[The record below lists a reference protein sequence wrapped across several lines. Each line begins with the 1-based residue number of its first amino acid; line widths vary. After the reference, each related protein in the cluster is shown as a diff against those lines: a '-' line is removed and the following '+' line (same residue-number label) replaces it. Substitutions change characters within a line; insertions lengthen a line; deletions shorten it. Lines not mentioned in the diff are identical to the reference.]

1 VLAITALLAVTTA
14 AAKVQAGSSA
24 GSPPGD
30 TVTSLPGLGAPA
42 TTQYAGYASVRPSA
56 CHNLECTGTGDS
68 GLFYW
73 YVARPHPSATT
84 PTILWTNGGPGS
96 TSFWGFFTENGPYRV
111 DPSGTLHTQTDSWND
126 HADYMIFEH
135 PLGVGLSFAP
145 DAATPSNVQQGVNE
159 WYEALLHFLA
169 RHPDVARRPLI
180 LAGESYGGT
189 YDPLLAKAILDGNA
203 AGRTP
208 LVHLEGV
215 VLTAGWVDP
224 VVQQS
229 MDTTYALTHGLITAD
244 DKARLDQVFA
254 VCQAAVA
261 AQTPSSAAANDACSQ
276 IKSGIQSL
284 SGRYLLNLAHTDDPP
299 TDPMQ
304 AYLNRADVR
313 RAIHAKPTGKYTLF
327 SETIGN
333 KYVVG
338 EQDSYLPVVQEVL
351 DAGVP
356 VMVVSGL
363 NDATDVNFLGAH
375 AWLQLLQGARA
386 DAFRAAPRTQWKVK
400 GQVLGY
406 IQAGG
411 GLSAVDVLNAG
422 HLTALDQPRLIDL
435 IRSTFAPPG
444 TAPEDSQADG
454 GR

>member
-1 VLAITALLAVTTA
+1 
-14 AAKVQAGSSA
+14 
-24 GSPPGD
+24 
-30 TVTSLPGLGAPA
+30 
-42 TTQYAGYASVRPSA
+42 
-56 CHNLECTGTGDS
+56 
-68 GLFYW
+68 
-73 YVARPHPSATT
+73 
-84 PTILWTNGGPGS
+84 
-96 TSFWGFFTENGPYRV
+96 
-111 DPSGTLHTQTDSWND
+111 
-126 HADYMIFEH
+126 
-135 PLGVGLSFAP
+135 
-145 DAATPSNVQQGVNE
+145 
-159 WYEALLHFLA
+159 
-169 RHPDVARRPLI
+169 
-180 LAGESYGGT
+180 
-189 YDPLLAKAILDGNA
+189 
-203 AGRTP
+203 
-208 LVHLEGV
+208 VHLEGV